1 MGTVKSFN
9 GIFAFLVLQFL
20 LLLLLELTDIS
31 LFIGEAFSFA
41 GPMGMAEHLLL
52 VSAIL
57 ALLWFAWSAL
67 MEPVEIYW
75 GTSAKVRMRKWML
88 PALLAIACMIAA
100 TAAVVLVTRRASPAG
115 VESSLVSFALLL
127 VPTAVTALLLV
138 SALRRWQAINSGIAI
153 MRGALERTG
162 PSAGLDR
169 VRASIDWE
177 DSASSVSVRPNPQG
191 FTFAGLTSRPWHDP
205 KDFAWL
211 PAFVDAVD
219 DLRAEAEAVLLNHE
233 TRIEHYHY
241 VGLDG
246 DFWRNFSFVKRHE
259 EVPENLALCPVVAG
273 LLKTIPGY
281 PAFRDAMFSILGP
294 HGFIRPHRDVS
305 NVFLTLHLP
314 LIVPPGGH
322 IEVGG
327 IRREWR
333 YGESLIFDSSYAH
346 EAENSSTQPRIVLL
360 VDFPHPELTKAECD
374 WIRASKI

>member
-191 FTFAGLTSRPWHDP
+191 FTFAGLTARPWHDP
-205 KDFAWL
+205 KEFAWL

-259 EVPENLALCPVVAG
+259 EVPENLALCPGVAG

-333 YGESLIFDSSYAH
+333 YGEPLIFDSSYAH

>member
-1 MGTVKSFN
+1 MGTAKSFN
-9 GIFAFLVLQFL
+9 GIFAFLMLQFL

-31 LFIGEAFSFA
+31 LFISEAFSFA

-67 MEPVEIYW
+67 LEPVEIYW

-88 PALLAIACMIAA
+88 PMLLAIACMFAA
-100 TAAVVLVTRRASPAG
+100 TAVIVLVTHRASPGG
-115 VESSLVSFALLL
+115 VESSIVSFVLLL

-153 MRGALERTG
+153 MREALEING
-162 PSAGLDR
+162 APAELGR

-177 DSASSVSVRPNPQG
+177 GSASAVSVRPNPQG

-219 DLRAEAEAVLLNHE
+219 DVRAEAEAVLLDHE
-233 TRIEHYHY
+233 TQIEHYHY

-294 HGFIRPHRDVS
+294 RGFIRPHRDVS

-314 LIVPPGGH
+314 LIVPLGGH

-333 YGESLIFDSSYAH
+333 YGEPLIFDSSYAH
-346 EAENSSTQPRIVLL
+346 EAENTSAQPRVVLL
-360 VDFPHPELTKAECD
+360 VDFPHPELTRAECD
-374 WIRASKI
+374 WIQASKI

>member
-211 PAFVDAVD
+211 PAFVNAVD

-333 YGESLIFDSSYAH
+333 YGEPLIFDSSYAH

>member
-1 MGTVKSFN
+1 M
-9 GIFAFLVLQFL
+9 I
-20 LLLLLELTDIS
+20 TD
-31 LFIGEAFSFA
+31 
-41 GPMGMAEHLLL
+41 
-52 VSAIL
+52 
-57 ALLWFAWSAL
+57 
-67 MEPVEIYW
+67 
-75 GTSAKVRMRKWML
+75 
-88 PALLAIACMIAA
+88 
-100 TAAVVLVTRRASPAG
+100 RASPRG
-115 VESSLVSFALLL
+115 IEFSLVSFTLLL

-138 SALRRWQAINSGIAI
+138 SAVRRWQAINSGIAI

-162 PSAGLDR
+162 SSVELGR

-177 DSASSVSVRPNPQG
+177 GSASAVSVRANPQG
-191 FTFAGLTSRPWHDP
+191 FTFAGLTSKPWHDP

-219 DLRAEAEAVLLNHE
+219 ELRAEAEAVLLNHE

-259 EVPENLALCPVVAG
+259 EVPENLALCPVVGG

-322 IEVGG
+322 LEVGG

-333 YGESLIFDSSYAH
+333 YGEPLIFDSSYAH
-346 EAENSSTQPRIVLL
+346 EAQNCSADPRIVLL
-360 VDFPHPELTKAECD
+360 VDFPHPELTRAECE
-374 WIRASKI
+374 WIRDAKI

>member
-41 GPMGMAEHLLL
+41 GPIGMAEHLLL

-169 VRASIDWE
+169 VRVSIDWE

-211 PAFVDAVD
+211 PAFVNAVD

-259 EVPENLALCPVVAG
+259 EVPENLALCPVVAV

-333 YGESLIFDSSYAH
+333 YGEPLIFDSSYAH